1 MNQQPHAERPA
12 RPPQILLDQFQRPVA
27 LAPGFS
33 KLEAVALAV
42 LPTYLSAKLDGMN
55 FTSSTAGGRT
65 VGPIEAA
72 FATAREFCAVLDS
85 MEAKE
90 NNVIETT

>member
-1 MNQQPHAERPA
+1 MHEQPHADRPA

-33 KLEAVALAV
+33 KLKAAALAV
-42 LPTYLSAKLDGMN
+42 LPTYLAARMDGVN
-55 FTSSTAGGRT
+55 LTSSGAGGRS

-72 FATAREFCAVLDS
+72 FATAREFCAVMDAI
-85 MEAKE
+85 EAKQ
-90 NNVIETT
+90 NVIENR